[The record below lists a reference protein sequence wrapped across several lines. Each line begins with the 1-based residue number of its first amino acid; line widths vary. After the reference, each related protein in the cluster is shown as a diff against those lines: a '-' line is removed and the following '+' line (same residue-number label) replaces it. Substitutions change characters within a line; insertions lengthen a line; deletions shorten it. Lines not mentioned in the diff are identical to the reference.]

1 MARPETFKIE
11 ELPLVIL
18 ENTSGKISILECDG
32 YSKRGKFLC
41 NVCGNI
47 WEVKESKR
55 IIAGRSSCP
64 KCLKNSEKLTYEYV
78 KEKIESEG
86 HTLLSNEYINA
97 KTDLEIKFSCGHTH
111 FLCWHFF
118 QQGRRCV
125 TCGIKT
131 RSDKKRTKEEDII
144 KFLADN
150 GFEFID
156 FPNGYKKQRESFV
169 RYKCS
174 LGHITTRAVMNIYK
188 YTTCKKCEFIDL
200 AELHSGSN
208 NSFWNGGTTLIAL
221 AIRNR
226 ISGWKLESAKSCNY
240 KCVVTGGTFDD
251 IHHLQSFSTM
261 LTNALDSLGYD
272 RKIDRKSYSEEEFEE
287 ICKKFLEIQNAY
299 PLGVCLR
306 RDVHE
311 KFHEIFGMRNNT
323 PEQWEEFLKMI
334 NGGLISFPK
343 EE

>member
-1 MARPETFKIE
+1 MARPETFKLE
-11 ELPLVIL
+11 ELPPMI
-18 ENTSGKISILECDG
+18 EKNTEGKISILECDG

-47 WEVKESKR
+47 WEVKDSSR
-55 IIAGRSSCP
+55 IIRGLCSC
-64 KCLKNSEKLTYEYV
+64 KQCLRNSEKLTYEYV
-78 KEKIESEG
+78 KEMVESEG
-86 HTLLSNEYINA
+86 HILLSSEYVDA
-97 KTDLEIKFSCGHTH
+97 KTNLEIKFSCGHTH

-118 QQGRRCV
+118 QRGRRCV

-131 RSDKKRTKEEDII
+131 RSDKKRTKESDII

-150 GFEFID
+150 GLEFID

-169 RYKCS
+169 RYKCP

-200 AELHSGSN
+200 AEMHSGPKN
-208 NSFWNGGTTLIAL
+208 AFWNGGTTLIAL

-226 ISGWKLESAKSCNY
+226 ITGWKLESARACEY
-240 KCVVTGGTFDD
+240 KCVVTGDAFDD

-261 LTNALDSLGYD
+261 LSEALDSLGFD
-272 RKIDRKSYSEEEFEE
+272 RRVDRKSYSEDEFEL
-287 ICKKFLEIQNAY
+287 ICEKFLQIQNDY

-306 RDVHE
+306 GDVHD

-323 PEQWEEFLKMI
+323 PEQWDEFLKMI
-334 NGGLISFPK
+334 DRGLISFPK
-343 EE
+343 EG